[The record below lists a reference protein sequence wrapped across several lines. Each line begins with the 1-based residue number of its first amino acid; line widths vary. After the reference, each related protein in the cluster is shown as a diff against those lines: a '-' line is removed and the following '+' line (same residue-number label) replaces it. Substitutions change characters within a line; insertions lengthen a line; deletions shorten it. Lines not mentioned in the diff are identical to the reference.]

1 VSTDLAESYY
11 STIEMHYL
19 ARHCQE
25 SMNNS
30 RKQLR
35 STGAVTLARQYDE
48 KTPFKTSRGHC
59 TD

>member
-1 VSTDLAESYY
+1 
-11 STIEMHYL
+11 MHYL